1 MTRYDRLQKQIQ
13 RLTLA
18 DKQAL
23 LTWLSAEIEQAQQ
36 PPDIKPAA
44 DREVVETTHG
54 KTRSP

>member
-44 DREVVETTHG
+44 DRG
-54 KTRSP
+54 L